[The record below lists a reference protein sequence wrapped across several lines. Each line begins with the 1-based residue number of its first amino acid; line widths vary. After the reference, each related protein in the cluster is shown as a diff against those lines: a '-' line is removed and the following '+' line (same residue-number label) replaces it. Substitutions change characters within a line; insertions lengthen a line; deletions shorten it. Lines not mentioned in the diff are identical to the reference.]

1 MARIL
6 ELEDDIHTI
15 SDKVLMKE
23 VELDRYGH
31 LPEAFTPS
39 LFRWA
44 YLLCDLLVSLAL
56 HNLIQG
62 ILVMRGFFL
71 PVLYLSLLMLFC
83 FSSSER
89 SVVLIIWQS

>member
-31 LPEAFTPS
+31 LPEAFTLS
-39 LFRWA
+39 LF
-44 YLLCDLLVSLAL
+44 
-56 HNLIQG
+56 
-62 ILVMRGFFL
+62 
-71 PVLYLSLLMLFC
+71 
-83 FSSSER
+83 FSPSRSHTGNSS
-89 SVVLIIWQS
+89 